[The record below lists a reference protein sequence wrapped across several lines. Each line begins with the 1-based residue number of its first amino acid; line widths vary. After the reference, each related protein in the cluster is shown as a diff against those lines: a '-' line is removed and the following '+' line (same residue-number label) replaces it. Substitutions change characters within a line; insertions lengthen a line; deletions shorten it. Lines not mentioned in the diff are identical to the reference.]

1 MKDPTHGYVEWQD
14 EGESPYRK
22 FGFRIVHHAL
32 YSPKRGEGKDCYY
45 SKMKRGGDLPLT
57 DFLGVHG
64 VVELT
69 SFVDIGEE
77 FENEY
82 SGPRIT
88 DLREWTILFRR
99 LQVPLYEE
107 ARQYFSQARDDSN
120 LGGANEVYFYLP
132 DGGLEEILDR
142 YAPENPEEDED

>member
-1 MKDPTHGYVEWQD
+1 M
-14 EGESPYRK
+14 
-22 FGFRIVHHAL
+22 
-32 YSPKRGEGKDCYY
+32 
-45 SKMKRGGDLPLT
+45 
-57 DFLGVHG
+57 
-64 VVELT
+64 VELT